1 MYSVITA
8 RLVPERVT
16 AMREILYAHEKIR
29 EIESQLDGAR
39 TRYSVPAVSV
49 AELAGP
55 VFRRAGAALSRLVTA
70 VRSGRD
76 RAEPATVHSALL
88 EGRGPR

>member
-1 MYSVITA
+1 
-8 RLVPERVT
+8 
-16 AMREILYAHEKIR
+16 MRENLYAQEKIR
-29 EIESQLDGAR
+29 EIESQLAR
-39 TRYSVPAVSV
+39 TGYSVPAVSV